1 MPRYF
6 SMTERLLVSV
16 FGFLLAFS
24 VQTGW
29 AAEEANL
36 VKDIQPGSVSF
47 GPPEQRQRHATTIA
61 RGVIAQ
67 IMDRVH
73 SVKKLTN

>member
-6 SMTERLLVSV
+6 SMTPWLLLSV
-16 FGFLLAFS
+16 FAFLLALS
-24 VQTGW
+24 IPTGW
-29 AAEEANL
+29 AAGEAKL
-36 VKDIQPGSVSF
+36 VQDIQPGSVSS